1 MTDVRLTDDI
11 ICFTDGSKH
20 PGLGQTGASIFN
32 RTTNQV
38 YMFPLGTYTTVFQAE
53 VYAIC
58 ACAKIL
64 LMESEATIAI
74 CSDSQLALMALRSS
88 KVTSSLVAETMRALE
103 KLSMLTVYVYFRFP
117 VILTYWVM
125 RQLTSLLNRQRV
137 KISLDG
143 SLHWVYLQRRFAV
156 QLDYGPMY
164 NSVSSGK
171 PLVAVG
177 RQRCSYTDQI
187 KSFSTMLRVFQDES

>member
-1 MTDVRLTDDI
+1 
-11 ICFTDGSKH
+11 
-20 PGLGQTGASIFN
+20 
-32 RTTNQV
+32 
-38 YMFPLGTYTTVFQAE
+38 MFPLGTYTTVFQAE

-117 VILTYWVM
+117 VILTYRVM

-137 KISLDG
+137 KISLDRR
-143 SLHWVYLQRRFAV
+143 LYWV
-156 QLDYGPMY
+156 
-164 NSVSSGK
+164 
-171 PLVAVG
+171 
-177 RQRCSYTDQI
+177 
-187 KSFSTMLRVFQDES
+187 